1 MKFWAA
7 ILFSLILTVGLT
19 SDLGAVVLADT
30 PFCAF
35 MPETGHNVHGVF
47 LAFYRA
53 HNGAEN
59 FGAPLTEA
67 LWERVRIVQY
77 FERAR
82 FEFHPESPE
91 PYRVQVSLL
100 GDLNSS
106 SADVPMKSIAIP
118 PANNPTFRYFPESGQ
133 MISFAIKEYF
143 DKSGGI
149 DILGYPVSG
158 LHFES
163 GNFVQYFQRQRLV
176 WNPTEASANKVRPS
190 PVGRTML
197 DRTYAADYKWR
208 ARMPSDWCAAPPQ
221 ELTPTPAP
229 FVIPTPAGRNAA
241 LSLQVRV
248 RFRQAGVTGPQYVDV
263 TVEDQNGKRVS
274 NVALSAVVY
283 LVNGERYFP
292 LLSTNASGNS
302 TFGFEI
308 GNQPTNSTV
317 TVEVNAFS
325 GSLTATGRDSF
336 TCQR

>member
-7 ILFSLILTVGLT
+7 VLFSLVLTVGLT
-19 SDLGAVVLADT
+19 SDLGAVAQAET

-35 MPETGHNVHGVF
+35 MPETGHNVHGIF

-53 HNGAEN
+53 HNSVEN

-67 LWERVRIVQY
+67 LWEGNRIVQY

-82 FEFHPESPE
+82 LEFHPESPD

-100 GDLNSS
+100 GDLYGIT
-106 SADVPMKSIAIP
+106 DQPIKSQAIP
-118 PANNPTFRYFPESGQ
+118 PANNPNFHYFPDSGQ
-133 MISFAIKEYF
+133 MVSFAIKDYF
-143 DKSGGI
+143 DKNGGI
-149 DILGYPVSG
+149 DILGYPVSV
-158 LHFES
+158 LRFES

-176 WNPTEASANKVRPS
+176 WNPAETGANKVRPS
-190 PVGRTML
+190 PVGRVAL
-197 DRTYAADYKWR
+197 DRNYAADFKWR
-208 ARMPSDWCAAPPQ
+208 ARMPNDWCGTLPK
-221 ELTPTPAP
+221 ESTPTPAP
-229 FVIPTPAGRNAA
+229 FVIPIPTGGNAA

-248 RFRQAGVTGPQYVDV
+248 RFRQTGVTGPQYVDV

-274 NVALSAVVY
+274 NVALYAVAY
-283 LVNGERYFP
+283 LANGERYFP

-317 TVEVNAFS
+317 TIAVNAFS
-325 GSLTATGRDSF
+325 GPMTATGRDSF
-336 TCQR
+336 TCH